1 MSATY
6 LLRDAREKWR
16 AQRLA
21 NFRLETVPTAVSY
34 FSRGYIARTRRG
46 GRGRLTATLFAWLP
60 RSRSH
65 VPTVAQNDAV
75 IQIVTLIRTERI

>member
-1 MSATY
+1 MKSGELSVSRTFDWKPY
-6 LLRDAREKWR
+6 VPGTDRGIILLTR
-16 AQRLA
+16 
-21 NFRLETVPTAVSY
+21 VH
-34 FSRGYIARTRRG
+34 RTRRG